1 MLIASNK
8 RSFFMAYPSP
18 FLHFVSPKKGKGNN
32 LPVAAAVA
40 LPVTPYHERGKLIYK
55 TSFTNVNPFS
65 SPYRHTHIYSSGR
78 ILVDA
83 ILPSMVFLIASK
95 TSV

>member
-1 MLIASNK
+1 
-8 RSFFMAYPSP
+8 MAYPSLS
-18 FLHFVSPKKGKGNN
+18 LHFVSPKKGKGNN

-65 SPYRHTHIYSSGR
+65 SPHRHTHISSSGR
-78 ILVDA
+78 ILVTRDNPHKGFPYR
-83 ILPSMVFLIASK
+83 LQTFV
-95 TSV
+95 